1 MGEWVRGRWKVRV
14 RSDDDSVGVA
24 GHSTFVIIDMHGGGG
39 RVSVG
44 VMYVSKGMDGV

>member
-24 GHSTFVIIDMHGGGG
+24 GHSTFVIIDMHRC

-44 VMYVSKGMDGV
+44 VVYVSKGMDGV